1 MHAVYAS
8 VVRCYSAQAM
18 RAPVLLYACFGVDA
32 ARWSHELKCA
42 LPELE
47 LRLWPDAG
55 DLGEIDYVLAW
66 HHPPGFLKQFPNLRA
81 IFSMGAGVDR
91 LLLDAELPRHIPL
104 VRMADPGL
112 AVLMKEY
119 VLLRVLHYH
128 RDMPAYEQQQRQA
141 LWRQLPPLETRQ
153 RRVGVMGVGQIGGSC
168 ARALAE
174 LGFEVRGWARSL
186 RDVPGV
192 SVFAGPD
199 RLREFLS
206 GVQILICLLPLTADT
221 RGILNAE
228 LFAQLARGAWLINLA
243 RGAHLV
249 EADLLRAL
257 DSGQLSGATLDV
269 FTTEPLPRE
278 HPFWLDPRI
287 TITPHAAALTRPE
300 TAVPRLAL
308 NIARERAGQP
318 LLDVVDLAAGY

>member
-1 MHAVYAS
+1 
-8 VVRCYSAQAM
+8 
-18 RAPVLLYACFGVDA
+18 
-32 ARWSHELKCA
+32 
-42 LPELE
+42 
-47 LRLWPDAG
+47 
-55 DLGEIDYVLAW
+55 
-66 HHPPGFLKQFPNLRA
+66 
-81 IFSMGAGVDR
+81 MGAGVDR
-91 LLLDAELPRHIPL
+91 LLLDAELPGHIPL

-128 RDMPAYEQQQRQA
+128 RDMPTYEQQQREGH
-141 LWRQLPPLETRQ
+141 WRQLAPLETRE
-153 RRVGVMGVGQIGGSC
+153 RCVGVMGVGQIGATC
-168 ARALAE
+168 AGALAE
-174 LGFEVRGWARSL
+174 LGFEVRGWARSA

-192 SVFAGPD
+192 SVFAGHG

-206 GVQILICLLPLTADT
+206 GVEILICLLPLTAET
-221 RGILNAE
+221 RGILNADI
-228 LFAQLARGAWLINLA
+228 FAQLARGAWLINLA

-269 FTTEPLPRE
+269 FATEPLPRE

-287 TITPHAAALTRPE
+287 TITPHTAALTRPE

-318 LLDVVDLAAGY
+318 LLDVVDRSAGY